1 MIAAKA
7 VPPTSA
13 DTADTAF
20 KALLKA
26 FSLGLSTAPL
36 ADLDDILL
44 ALRAMRHDDVLL
56 DRSEVRLLIRRED
69 WIGAVR
75 LLKRLETRQAL
86 DQGLS
91 AALLAGCLF
100 KLRDPEW
107 RRYTLLVLRESSSPT
122 ALSLV
127 ARFLQ
132 MPDDKTT
139 DARAFIVGMVGTPA

>member
-1 MIAAKA
+1 MEGQAG
-7 VPPTSA
+7 PSSP
-13 DTADTAF
+13 DTAF

-36 ADLDDILL
+36 GDLEDILL
-44 ALRAMRHDDVLL
+44 ALRAMRHDDVLI
-56 DRSEVRLLIRRED
+56 DRGEVRLLIRRED

-91 AALLAGCLF
+91 VALLAGCLF

-107 RRYTLLVLRESSSPT
+107 RRYGSQLLQESSSPT

-132 MPDDKTT
+132 IPDDKTSE
-139 DARAFIVGMVGTPA
+139 ARTLIAQMVGTPA